1 MKQYETNVA
10 QMNGATARQT
20 FNAATATPYWAYAFM
35 VACILIP
42 IVSLGGAIS
51 GGIGAGGAAT
61 CRAIANNPA
70 ISKTSRVMLCAAATF
85 LCWTLFL
92 FVMFVIFR
100 TWGG

>member
-1 MKQYETNVA
+1 MKPYATNIA
-10 QMNGATARQT
+10 QMNGATAARPQDS
-20 FNAATATPYWAYAFM
+20 ALTPYWAYAFM

-42 IVSLGGAIS
+42 VVSLGGAIS

-70 ISKTSRVMLCAAATF
+70 ISKTSRIMLCLAATF